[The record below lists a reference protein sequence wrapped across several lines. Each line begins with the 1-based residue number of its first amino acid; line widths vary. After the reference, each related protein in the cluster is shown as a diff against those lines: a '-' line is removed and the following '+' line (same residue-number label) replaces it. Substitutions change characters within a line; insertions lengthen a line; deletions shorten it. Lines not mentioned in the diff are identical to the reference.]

1 MATMN
6 ISLPDKLKAFVEDRV
21 AEGNY
26 ANVSDYMRDILR
38 KEQER
43 QARIAEIRQA
53 IKEGEESGFVPF
65 DPDTFFA
72 QLIAKEPRD
81 AA

>member
-26 ANVSDYMRDILR
+26 ANVSDYVRDVLR
-38 KEQER
+38 KQQEEKR
-43 QARIAEIRQA
+43 HQEYFR
-53 IKEGEESGFVPF
+53 ESVEAGLKSPISDFSRTETLKKMHDV
-65 DPDTFFA
+65 
-72 QLIAKEPRD
+72 AK
-81 AA
+81 

>member
-6 ISLPDKLKAFVEDRV
+6 ISLPDKLKAFVEERV
-21 AEGNY
+21 AEGSY
-26 ANVSDYMRDILR
+26 ANVSDYVRDILR

-43 QARIAEIRQA
+43 LAAIDEIRQA

>member
-26 ANVSDYMRDILR
+26 ANVSDYVRDVLR
-38 KEQER
+38 REQER
-43 QARIAEIRQA
+43 QAAIAEIKLA

-65 DPDTFFA
+65 DPDEFFDR
-72 QLIAKEPRD
+72 LLKREPRD

>member
-26 ANVSDYMRDILR
+26 ANVSDYVRDILR
-38 KEQER
+38 KEQDSKSYKAYLQESIE
-43 QARIAEIRQA
+43 AGLKSPASDFSRIEMLKKLHASVE
-53 IKEGEESGFVPF
+53 
-65 DPDTFFA
+65 
-72 QLIAKEPRD
+72 
-81 AA
+81 